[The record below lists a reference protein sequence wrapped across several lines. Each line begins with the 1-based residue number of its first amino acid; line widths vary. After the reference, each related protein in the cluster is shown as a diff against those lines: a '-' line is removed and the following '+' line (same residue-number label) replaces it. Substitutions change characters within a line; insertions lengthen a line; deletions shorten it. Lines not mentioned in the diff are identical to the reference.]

1 MSQTPTQ
8 RAVPVS
14 IAELLVVR
22 FRPLHPPSK
31 EVLTPLL
38 NKTAPFMTEK
48 MSEMFENANRFRT
61 AGKQNH
67 LGSTILVAPSNSP
80 RIILSHIDDLT

>member
-1 MSQTPTQ
+1 MLAIQC
-8 RAVPVS
+8 
-14 IAELLVVR
+14 
-22 FRPLHPPSK
+22 RPANVGPNTI
-31 EVLTPLL
+31 E
-38 NKTAPFMTEK
+38 TAPFMTEK